1 MSEALT
7 RQELEAAHCWEEVDR
22 VPRQPGLDLA
32 YIGSL
37 VALDAAFVLDLGDG
51 TKGIISLDTK
61 YHERIKPIRLPRYL
75 EVTEKSGVFG
85 PQVIDAVNGTDLL
98 VMWLEHLLLFSMLQ
112 HVNGDWSW
120 GRYVVVHPAG
130 NLSIAEGCARYRDL
144 LVDQSAFS
152 SITLEDLLDAG
163 VLPAQTAAAL
173 LGRYILN

>member
-51 TKGIISLDTK
+51 TKGIIGLDTK

-98 VMWLEHLLLFSMLQ
+98 VMWL
-112 HVNGDWSW
+112 
-120 GRYVVVHPAG
+120 
-130 NLSIAEGCARYRDL
+130 
-144 LVDQSAFS
+144 S
-152 SITLEDLLDAG
+152 STCCCSRCSS
-163 VLPAQTAAAL
+163 T
-173 LGRYILN
+173 

>member
-1 MSEALT
+1 
-7 RQELEAAHCWEEVDR
+7 
-22 VPRQPGLDLA
+22 
-32 YIGSL
+32 
-37 VALDAAFVLDLGDG
+37 
-51 TKGIISLDTK
+51 
-61 YHERIKPIRLPRYL
+61 
-75 EVTEKSGVFG
+75 
-85 PQVIDAVNGTDLL
+85 
-98 VMWLEHLLLFSMLQ
+98 MLQ